1 MQARE
6 AFYDEIIGLL
16 MQEELTKDALHQ
28 KKLSLAK
35 EHALKRI
42 PSDIDILLNA
52 TLQEREQIN
61 LLMKPIRTQAGVSP
75 VAIMSA
81 PFACPH
87 GKCTFCP
94 DHLKEGIPMSYTG
107 KEPASM
113 RGKRWDWDAYLQTY
127 NRLEQYVLMGHSPQK
142 CEVIVM
148 GGTMPSYPVQYQ
160 RSFMK
165 DCFKALND
173 FGERFYPEGE
183 LDLEAFKEFFE
194 LPGNKE
200 DAQRVARVEK
210 KLREQKKLGQERT
223 LQEEQTRNERAYIR
237 CVGLTFETRPDC
249 ALEPHSNLMLE
260 LGVTRVEL
268 GVQTVYDESLH
279 ITHRAHDSA
288 MNKRSVQILRDLG
301 FKLNFHLMPG
311 LPGADKKRISYE
323 KDLAGMKEIFVDE
336 GYRPDMIKLYPCMV
350 MPNTPLAEDYQAG
363 IFEPMQTQEAI
374 KLLRELMPH
383 VPEYC
388 RIMRV
393 QRDIPTY
400 RTEAGVDKTNLRQM
414 VHEQPVKC
422 RDIRAREVKDEKI
435 LAQDVEILIKEYPAS
450 GGVEYFI
457 SAEDTKQDL
466 LVGFLR
472 MRYPKESLREEI
484 TSETAIIREL
494 HVYGHA
500 TPLSKDGTTQ
510 HRGWGTKL
518 LQEAERI
525 ATQAGKKKMVVISG
539 VGVRAYYI
547 DKHGYHHDGPYVSK
561 EL

>member
-1 MQARE
+1 MQVRS
-6 AFYDEIIGLL
+6 AFYEDIITALTK
-16 MQEELTKDALHQ
+16 EELSKEELHQ

-42 PSDIDILLNA
+42 PSDIDILLHA
-52 TLQEREQIN
+52 TLDEREEMH
-61 LLMKPIRTQAGVSP
+61 LLMKPMRTRAGVSP

-113 RGKRWDWDAYLQTY
+113 RGKRWDWDAYLQTF

-148 GGTMPSYPVQYQ
+148 GGTMPSYPVGYQ
-160 RSFMK
+160 RAFMK
-165 DCFKALND
+165 DTFQALND
-173 FGERFYPEGE
+173 FGETFYPEGE
-183 LDLEAFKEFFE
+183 LDLDAFKEFFE
-194 LPGNKE
+194 LPGDKTDPE
-200 DAQRVARVEK
+200 RAKKVEEKMRELKSQREES
-210 KLREQKKLGQERT
+210 LLEEQK
-223 LQEEQTRNERAYIR
+223 RNERAHIR

-249 ALEPHSNLMLE
+249 GLLPHGNLMLE
-260 LGVTRVEL
+260 LGATRIEL
-268 GVQTVYDESLH
+268 GVQTVYDESLE

-288 MNKRSVQILRDLG
+288 MNKKSVQILRDLG

-311 LPGADKKRISYE
+311 LPGADKKRIPYE
-323 KDLAGMKEIFVDE
+323 QDLEGMKEIFTDPD
-336 GYRPDMIKLYPCMV
+336 YRPDMIKLYPCMV
-350 MPNTPLAEDYQAG
+350 MPNTPLAEDHEAG
-363 IFEPMQTQEAI
+363 VFEPMETQEAI

-400 RTEAGVDKTNLRQM
+400 RTVGGVDKTNLRQM
-414 VHEQPVKC
+414 VHNKPVEC
-422 RDIRAREVKDEKI
+422 RDIRAREVKDETI
-435 LAQDVEILIKEYPAS
+435 LAEDVEIVIREYEAS
-450 GGVEYFI
+450 GGYEYFI

-466 LVGFLR
+466 LIGFARLR
-472 MRYPKESLREEI
+472 FPGESLREEI
-484 TSETAIIREL
+484 TLQSAIIREL

-500 TPLSKDGTTQ
+500 TPLSKDGSVQ
-510 HRGWGTKL
+510 HRGWGSAL
-518 LQEAERI
+518 LKKAEEI
-525 ATQAGKKKMVVISG
+525 AREHDKKKMVVISG

-547 DKHGYHHDGPYVSK
+547 DKHGYEHDGPYVSK
-561 EL
+561 TL